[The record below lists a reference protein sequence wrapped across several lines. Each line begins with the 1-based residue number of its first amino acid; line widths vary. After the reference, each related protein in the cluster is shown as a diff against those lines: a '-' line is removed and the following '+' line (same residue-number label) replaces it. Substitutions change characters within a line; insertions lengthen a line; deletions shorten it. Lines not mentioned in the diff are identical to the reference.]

1 MHYLERI
8 LNALDGVR
16 PISPGRW
23 RARCPA
29 HKDCEP
35 SLQVTVGRNGD
46 RILLRCWSGC
56 SLAEI
61 LSALGLQP
69 RDLFEH
75 QLTRSSRQYRVSQTD
90 YENAKF
96 LLAFHNA
103 DRKSGY
109 QKGRPTRDDLANL
122 KLAAAMVREYQM
134 ERAR

>member
-23 RARCPA
+23 RARCPG

-35 SLQVTVGRNGD
+35 SLQVTVGRDGD

-56 SLAEI
+56 SLGEI
-61 LSALGLQP
+61 LQALSLQH
-69 RDLFEH
+69 RDLFENPSI
-75 QLTRSSRQYRVSQTD
+75 LSRHFRISKTD
-90 YENAKF
+90 YESAKF
-96 LLAFHNA
+96 LLQFHRA
-103 DRKSGY
+103 DRKCGY
-109 QKGRPTRDDLANL
+109 QKGRPTAADLI
-122 KLAAAMVREYQM
+122 KLREAAGVVREYRR